1 MSWKVGPRASPPV
14 RPVIRPERSESFV
27 SFPRARE
34 RAHPAAPSR
43 AHPRRPSLTLPHDRA
58 VPTRR
63 EPEELE
69 RTRTETNE
77 EPPPGIFGAGSAFAS
92 SERRVETSSWRGGDP
107 SAPPFPFPTVPAF
120 DGRFPFP
127 FGAFGDAS
135 PEAPTSS
142 FGSHF
147 FGSLAEMLSGLSDV
161 AREMER
167 LERGRTTEGATDPE
181 GARTLAERNRGND
194 APAPEKPEKA
204 SEESER

>member
-1 MSWKVGPRASPPV
+1 V
-14 RPVIRPERSESFV
+14 
-27 SFPRARE
+27 
-34 RAHPAAPSR
+34 
-43 AHPRRPSLTLPHDRA
+43 HPRRPSLTLPHDENRA

-77 EPPPGIFGAGSAFAS
+77 EPPPGIFGAGSAAYAS
-92 SERRVETSSWRGGDP
+92 SERRVETSSWRGGGGGDP
-107 SAPPFPFPTVPAF
+107 SAPPTPFPTVPAF

-147 FGSLAEMLSGLSDV
+147 FGSLAAMLSGLSDV

-167 LERGRTTEGATDPE
+167 LERGRTTEGATDPD
-181 GARTLAERNRGND
+181 GARALAERNRGND
-194 APAPEKPEKA
+194 APAPEKARED
-204 SEESER
+204 SER

>member
-1 MSWKVGPRASPPV
+1 MS
-14 RPVIRPERSESFV
+14 SESFD

-77 EPPPGIFGAGSAFAS
+77 EPPPGIFGAGSAFVS

-147 FGSLAEMLSGLSDV
+147 FGSLAAMLSGLSDV

-167 LERGRTTEGATDPE
+167 LERGRTTEGATDPD
-181 GARTLAERNRGND
+181 GARALAERNRGND

-204 SEESER
+204 SEDSER